1 MTCTTTI
8 GTFSYDPIRIDWDT
22 GYIEVVPPMFFD
34 EASPKKMRQIIKL
47 SKNSDSGFIF
57 KVGTGKPVETNSIW
71 LWKQAIRACRERLPK
86 LNEKIDAEKDRER
99 EHVENL
105 LKNETNAKKIRGF
118 KSRITEIER
127 SRTYQHKR
135 VKAYSG
141 KLDRFEKLLVDMTA
155 KE

>member
-1 MTCTTTI
+1 MICTTAI
-8 GTFSYDPIRIDWDT
+8 GTFDYNPIRIDWDT

-34 EASPKKMRQIIKL
+34 EASPKKMKRIIKL

-57 KVGTGKPVETNSIW
+57 KAGTGKPGETNRIW
-71 LWKQAIRACRERLPK
+71 LWKQAIRACRDRLPK

-105 LKNETNAKKIRGF
+105 LKKETEAKEIRAF

-135 VKAYSG
+135 VRAYSD
-141 KLDRFEKLLVDMTA
+141 KLDRFEKLLIEMTA

>member
-1 MTCTTTI
+1 MTRTTTI

-34 EASPKKMRQIIKL
+34 EASPKKMRRIIKL

-57 KVGTGKPVETNSIW
+57 KAGTGKPVETNSIW

-99 EHVENL
+99 ENVEFLMRNI
-105 LKNETNAKKIRGF
+105 NDAKKIREF
-118 KSRITEIER
+118 KSRITKIER

-135 VKAYSG
+135 VKAYSD
-141 KLDRFEKLLVDMTA
+141 KLDRFEKLLIDMTA